1 MFCTNCGKE
10 IPENAEF
17 CGYCGFR
24 MNSKEESSN
33 FKESNNSGNSY
44 SYEERKENIASMATN
59 VSAKDIEGVL
69 VDPTENVIATF
80 GNSYFKSLVVSG
92 NLKKYA
98 YILTDKRLYYKGV
111 GYYNVADAKMVTK
124 VGEEFIVDLQNISC
138 SGFVY
143 TVSRHTFLYALF
155 GTIGALSLILLP
167 VFTNSYFYEFCY
179 FLCVIAGI
187 SVVAIII
194 LYILEKIHQGVYFLV
209 NFNGGKIEVKIDGY
223 SFESA
228 SDFNKQI
235 RKAKGSIE

>member
-33 FKESNNSGNSY
+33 FKESNYSGNSY

-69 VDPTENVIATF
+69 VEPTENVIATF

-92 NLKKYA
+92 NFKKYA

-111 GYYNVADAKMVTK
+111 VYYNVADAKMVTK

-143 TVSRHTFLYALF
+143 TVS
-155 GTIGALSLILLP
+155 GASRSSCCNENCL
-167 VFTNSYFYEFCY
+167 
-179 FLCVIAGI
+179 
-187 SVVAIII
+187 
-194 LYILEKIHQGVYFLV
+194 
-209 NFNGGKIEVKIDGY
+209 
-223 SFESA
+223 
-228 SDFNKQI
+228 
-235 RKAKGSIE
+235 